1 MSNGDLFHT
10 FCRAMISVFHH
21 TDLEAQLEAQVLV
34 EGKGSAKL
42 YDGKLFN

>member
-1 MSNGDLFHT
+1 MSNADLFHT

-21 TDLEAQLEAQVLV
+21 ADLEAQVLV